1 MYFGTIRF
9 TDFFGIIINVSKIKP
24 ERGDIMD
31 QKQRDL
37 MEEVKAIIAE
47 GAEANQSV
55 IKEQPSVEPKA
66 EPKEATPD
74 TKADDNKT
82 QENNETKGDKEVASL
97 QEQLLN
103 GKSIADLEETAA
115 GGGSA
120 AGGNSGDGVSLG
132 AANFAQGGHYSNISD
147 DFRGLDS
154 LVAKGTEEVSS
165 IAGGA
170 DLDTLSVA
178 IEKIYEAPVV
188 VHETLRVTFDEVEDV
203 RHDGNLD
210 PNVSSHIDI
219 SNNILDNAN
228 SHKSGL
234 QLTNDSTPT
243 LAGKST
249 PGATISVFD
258 GEGEHATFLGRTTV
272 DANGDW
278 EYTPTSALADGDHR
292 ITIEATKT
300 AADGS
305 ELKESTHRDF
315 TIDSVNDTLTMNVST
330 DQVADL
336 TGNATY
342 LPSGTN
348 VDTNLKFSGK
358 AEANADIYLKILADD
373 TTYDYYP
380 DHAVPKGDIAGIL
393 KTTAD
398 ANGDWS
404 ISAEKPNWSYTY
416 KAEVTSVDEAGNTHD
431 YAPTTFYIP
440 MESISVAP
448 TDHL

>member
-1 MYFGTIRF
+1 MKIVGIVKSIIGTDAVIAIDEDGNQRAIF
-9 TDFFGIIINVSKIKP
+9 P
-24 ERGDIMD
+24 GDNLYD
-31 QKQRDL
+31 NEKLLELSGVQ
-37 MEEVKAIIAE
+37 V
-47 GAEANQSV
+47 N
-55 IKEQPSVEPKA
+55 VEPVTVADAQKKS
-66 EPKEATPD
+66 EPKS
-74 TKADDNKT
+74 
-82 QENNETKGDKEVASL
+82 DKEVASL

-120 AGGNSGDGVSLG
+120 AGGEGGVSLS
-132 AANFAQGGHYSNISD
+132 AATFDHGGHYSNISD
-147 DFRGLDS
+147 DFRGLDA
-154 LVAKGTEEVSS
+154 LVASGTEAVSNV
-165 IAGGA
+165 AGGA

-178 IEKIYEAPVV
+178 IEKAYEAPVV
-188 VHETLRVTFDEVEDV
+188 VHETLRVSFDEVEDG
-203 RHDGNLD
+203 RHDGNLN

-315 TIDSVNDTLTMNVST
+315 TIDSVNNTLTLNVST

-336 TGNATY
+336 TGEATY

-404 ISAEKPNWSYTY
+404 VSAEKPNWSYTY

>member
-1 MYFGTIRF
+1 
-9 TDFFGIIINVSKIKP
+9 
-24 ERGDIMD
+24 MD
-31 QKQRDL
+31 QREKDL

-55 IKEQPSVEPKA
+55 VKEQPSVEPKV
-66 EPKEATPD
+66 ESKEATPD
-74 TKADDNKT
+74 TKAEDNKT
-82 QENNETKGDKEVASL
+82 KENIENNETKGDKEVASL

-170 DLDTLSVA
+170 ADLDTLSVA
-178 IEKIYEAPVV
+178 IEKVYEAPVV
-188 VHETLRVTFDEVEDV
+188 VHETLRVSFDEVEDG
-203 RHDGNLD
+203 RHDGNLN

-258 GEGEHATFLGRTTV
+258 GEDEHATFLGRTTV

-315 TIDSVNDTLTMNVST
+315 TIDSVNDTLTMNIST

-336 TGNATY
+336 TGEATY

>member
-1 MYFGTIRF
+1 
-9 TDFFGIIINVSKIKP
+9 
-24 ERGDIMD
+24 MD

-55 IKEQPSVEPKA
+55 VKEQPSVEPKA

-120 AGGNSGDGVSLG
+120 AGGEGGVSLS
-132 AANFAQGGHYSNISD
+132 AATFDHGGHYSNISD
-147 DFRGLDS
+147 DFRGLDA
-154 LVAKGTEEVSS
+154 LVASGTEAVSNV
-165 IAGGA
+165 AGGA

-178 IEKIYEAPVV
+178 IEKAYEAPVV
-188 VHETLRVTFDEVEDV
+188 VHETLRVSFDEVEDG

-210 PNVSSHIDI
+210 SNVSSHLDI

-292 ITIEATKT
+292 ITIEASKI

-315 TIDSVNDTLTMNVST
+315 TIDSVNDTLTMNIST
-330 DQVADL
+330 NQVADL
-336 TGNATY
+336 TGEATY
-342 LPSGTN
+342 LPEGTN
-348 VDTNLKFSGK
+348 VSTNLTFSGK

-404 ISAEKPNWSYTY
+404 VSAEKPNWSYTY

>member
-1 MYFGTIRF
+1 
-9 TDFFGIIINVSKIKP
+9 
-24 ERGDIMD
+24 MD
-31 QKQRDL
+31 QKERDL

-55 IKEQPSVEPKA
+55 VKEQPSVEPKA
-66 EPKEATPD
+66 DTKEANPD
-74 TKADDNKT
+74 TKAEDNKT

-132 AANFAQGGHYSNISD
+132 AATFDHGGHYSNISD

-170 DLDTLSVA
+170 ADLDTLSVA
-178 IEKIYEAPVV
+178 IEKTYEAPVV
-188 VHETLRVTFDEVEDV
+188 VHETLRVSFDEVEDG
-203 RHDGNLD
+203 RHDGNLN

-292 ITIEATKT
+292 ITIEASKI

-315 TIDSVNDTLTMNVST
+315 TIDSVNDTLTMNIST

-336 TGNATY
+336 TGEATY
-342 LPSGTN
+342 LPEGTN
-348 VDTNLKFSGK
+348 VSTNLTFSGK

-380 DHAVPKGDIAGIL
+380 DNAVPKGDIAGIL

>member
-1 MYFGTIRF
+1 
-9 TDFFGIIINVSKIKP
+9 
-24 ERGDIMD
+24 MD
-31 QKQRDL
+31 QREKDL

-55 IKEQPSVEPKA
+55 VKEQPSVEPKA
-66 EPKEATPD
+66 ESKEATPD

-115 GGGSA
+115 GAPAG
-120 AGGNSGDGVSLG
+120 GGNSGDGVSLG

-170 DLDTLSVA
+170 ADLDTLSVA
-178 IEKIYEAPVV
+178 IEKAYEAPVV
-188 VHETLRVTFDEVEDV
+188 VHETLRVSFDEVEDG

-210 PNVSSHIDI
+210 SNVSSHLDI

-292 ITIEATKT
+292 ITIEASKI

-315 TIDSVNDTLTMNVST
+315 TIDSVNDTLTLNVST

-336 TGNATY
+336 TGEATY
-342 LPSGTN
+342 LPEGTN
-348 VDTNLKFSGK
+348 VSTNLTFSGK

-404 ISAEKPNWSYTY
+404 VSAEKPNWSYTY

>member
-1 MYFGTIRF
+1 MNKVVGIVKSIVGTDAVIAIDEDGNQRAIF
-9 TDFFGIIINVSKIKP
+9 P
-24 ERGDIMD
+24 GDTLYD
-31 QKQRDL
+31 NEKLLELSGVQ
-37 MEEVKAIIAE
+37 V
-47 GAEANQSV
+47 N
-55 IKEQPSVEPKA
+55 VEPV
-66 EPKEATPD
+66 TV
-74 TKADDNKT
+74 ADSHKKS
-82 QENNETKGDKEVASL
+82 ETKSDKEVASL
-97 QEQLLN
+97 QDALLN
-103 GKSIADLEETAA
+103 GKDISELEETAA
-115 GGGSA
+115 GGN
-120 AGGNSGDGVSLG
+120 AGGSNASGDGVSLG
-132 AANFAQGGHYSNISD
+132 AASFTQGGHYSNITD

-154 LVAKGTEEVSS
+154 LVAKGTEEASS
-165 IAGGA
+165 IAGGAA

-178 IEKIYEAPVV
+178 IEKTYEAPVV
-188 VHETLRVTFDEVEDV
+188 VHETLRVSFDEVEDG
-203 RHDGNLD
+203 RHDGNLN

-272 DANGDW
+272 DNNGDW

-292 ITIEATKT
+292 ITIEASKI

-315 TIDSVNDTLTMNVST
+315 TIDSVNDTLTMNIST

-336 TGNATY
+336 TGEATY
-342 LPSGTN
+342 LPTGTN

>member
-1 MYFGTIRF
+1 
-9 TDFFGIIINVSKIKP
+9 
-24 ERGDIMD
+24 MD

-55 IKEQPSVEPKA
+55 VKEQPSVEPKT

-132 AANFAQGGHYSNISD
+132 AANFAQGGHYSNITD

-165 IAGGA
+165 IAGAA

-178 IEKIYEAPVV
+178 IEKTYEAPVV
-188 VHETLRVTFDEVEDV
+188 VHETLRVSFDEVEDG

-210 PNVSSHIDI
+210 TNVSSHLDI

-315 TIDSVNDTLTMNVST
+315 TIDSVNDTLTMNIST
-330 DQVADL
+330 NQVADL
-336 TGNATY
+336 TGEATY
-342 LPSGTN
+342 LPEGTN
-348 VDTNLKFSGK
+348 VNTNLTFSGK

>member
-1 MYFGTIRF
+1 
-9 TDFFGIIINVSKIKP
+9 
-24 ERGDIMD
+24 MD
-31 QKQRDL
+31 QRERDL

-55 IKEQPSVEPKA
+55 VKEQPSVEPKA

-82 QENNETKGDKEVASL
+82 KENIENNETKGDKEVASL

-132 AANFAQGGHYSNISD
+132 AANFAQGGHYSNITD

-178 IEKIYEAPVV
+178 IEKAYEAPVV
-188 VHETLRVTFDEVEDV
+188 VHETLRVSFDEVEDG
-203 RHDGNLD
+203 RHDGNLN
-210 PNVSSHIDI
+210 PNVSSHLDI

-315 TIDSVNDTLTMNVST
+315 TIDSVNDTLTMNIST

-336 TGNATY
+336 TGEATY

>member
-1 MYFGTIRF
+1 
-9 TDFFGIIINVSKIKP
+9 
-24 ERGDIMD
+24 MD
-31 QKQRDL
+31 QKERDL

-55 IKEQPSVEPKA
+55 VKEQPSVEPKA
-66 EPKEATPD
+66 ETKEATPD
-74 TKADDNKT
+74 TKAEDNKT
-82 QENNETKGDKEVASL
+82 KENIENNETKGDKEVASL

-120 AGGNSGDGVSLG
+120 AGGEGGVSLS
-132 AANFAQGGHYSNISD
+132 AATFDHGGHYSNISD
-147 DFRGLDS
+147 DFRGLDA
-154 LVAKGTEEVSS
+154 LVASGTEAVSNV
-165 IAGGA
+165 AGGA

-178 IEKIYEAPVV
+178 IEKAYEAPVV
-188 VHETLRVTFDEVEDV
+188 VHETLRVTFDEVEDG
-203 RHDGNLD
+203 RYDGNLN

-292 ITIEATKT
+292 ITIEATKI

-315 TIDSVNDTLTMNVST
+315 TIDSVNDTLTMNIST
-330 DQVADL
+330 NQVADL
-336 TGNATY
+336 TGEVTY
-342 LPSGTN
+342 LPEGTN
-348 VDTNLKFSGK
+348 VSTNLKFSGK

>member
-1 MYFGTIRF
+1 M
-9 TDFFGIIINVSKIKP
+9 KIQITKK
-24 ERGDIMD
+24 GLQMD
-31 QKQRDL
+31 QREKDL
-37 MEEVKAIIAE
+37 MEEVKAIIAK

-55 IKEQPSVEPKA
+55 VKDQPNVEPKA

-132 AANFAQGGHYSNISD
+132 AANFAQGGHYSNITD

-278 EYTPTSALADGDHR
+278 EYTPTSALADGDHK

-315 TIDSVNDTLTMNVST
+315 TIDSVNNTLTLNVST

-336 TGNATY
+336 TGEATY
-342 LPSGTN
+342 LPEGTN
-348 VDTNLKFSGK
+348 VSTNLTFSGK

-404 ISAEKPNWSYTY
+404 VSAEKPNWSYTY

>member
-1 MYFGTIRF
+1 
-9 TDFFGIIINVSKIKP
+9 
-24 ERGDIMD
+24 MD
-31 QKQRDL
+31 QKERDL

-47 GAEANQSV
+47 GAEANQSSV
-55 IKEQPSVEPKA
+55 KEQPSVEPKA
-66 EPKEATPD
+66 ESKEATPD
-74 TKADDNKT
+74 TKAEDNKT

-120 AGGNSGDGVSLG
+120 AGGEGGVSLT
-132 AANFAQGGHYSNISD
+132 AATFDHGGHYSNISD
-147 DFRGLDS
+147 DFRGLDA
-154 LVAKGTEEVSS
+154 LVASGTEAVSNV
-165 IAGGA
+165 AGGA

-178 IEKIYEAPVV
+178 IEKAYEAPVV
-188 VHETLRVTFDEVEDV
+188 VHETLRVTFDEVEDG

-210 PNVSSHIDI
+210 TNVSSHLDI

-292 ITIEATKT
+292 ITIEATKI

-315 TIDSVNDTLTMNVST
+315 TIDSVNDTLTMNIST

-336 TGNATY
+336 TGEATY
-342 LPSGTN
+342 LPEGTN
-348 VDTNLKFSGK
+348 VSTNLTFSGK

>member
-1 MYFGTIRF
+1 
-9 TDFFGIIINVSKIKP
+9 
-24 ERGDIMD
+24 MD
-31 QKQRDL
+31 QREKDL

-55 IKEQPSVEPKA
+55 VKEQTSVEPKA
-66 EPKEATPD
+66 DTKEVNPD

-82 QENNETKGDKEVASL
+82 KENIENNETKGDKEVASL

-178 IEKIYEAPVV
+178 IEKTYEAPVV
-188 VHETLRVTFDEVEDV
+188 VHETLRVSFDEVEDS

-210 PNVSSHIDI
+210 TNVSPHLDI

-292 ITIEATKT
+292 ITIEATKI

-315 TIDSVNDTLTMNVST
+315 TIDSVNDTLTMNIST

-342 LPSGTN
+342 LPEGTN
-348 VDTNLKFSGK
+348 VSTNLTFSGK

>member
-1 MYFGTIRF
+1 
-9 TDFFGIIINVSKIKP
+9 
-24 ERGDIMD
+24 MD
-31 QKQRDL
+31 QKERDL

-55 IKEQPSVEPKA
+55 VKEQPSVEPKA
-66 EPKEATPD
+66 DTKEATPD
-74 TKADDNKT
+74 TKAEDNKT
-82 QENNETKGDKEVASL
+82 KENIENNETKGDKEVASL

-120 AGGNSGDGVSLG
+120 AGGEGGVSLT
-132 AANFAQGGHYSNISD
+132 AATFDHGGHYSNISD

-178 IEKIYEAPVV
+178 IEKAYEAPVV
-188 VHETLRVTFDEVEDV
+188 VHETLRVSFDEVEDG

-210 PNVSSHIDI
+210 TNVSSHLDI

-315 TIDSVNDTLTMNVST
+315 TIDSVNDTLTMNIST

-336 TGNATY
+336 TGEATY

>member
-1 MYFGTIRF
+1 
-9 TDFFGIIINVSKIKP
+9 
-24 ERGDIMD
+24 MD
-31 QKQRDL
+31 QREKDL

-47 GAEANQSV
+47 GAEASQSV
-55 IKEQPSVEPKA
+55 VKEQPSVEPKA
-66 EPKEATPD
+66 ESKEATPD
-74 TKADDNKT
+74 TKAEDNKT
-82 QENNETKGDKEVASL
+82 KENIENNETKGNKEVASL

-132 AANFAQGGHYSNISD
+132 AANFAQGGHYSNITD

-154 LVAKGTEEVSS
+154 LVAKGAEEVSS

-178 IEKIYEAPVV
+178 IEKAYEAPVV
-188 VHETLRVTFDEVEDV
+188 VHETLRVSFDEVEDG
-203 RHDGNLD
+203 RHDGNLN

-292 ITIEATKT
+292 ITIEATKI

-315 TIDSVNDTLTMNVST
+315 TIDSVNDTLTMNIST

-342 LPSGTN
+342 LPEGTN
-348 VDTNLKFSGK
+348 VSTNLTFSGK

-404 ISAEKPNWSYTY
+404 VSAEKPNWSYTY

>member
-1 MYFGTIRF
+1 M
-9 TDFFGIIINVSKIKP
+9 K
-24 ERGDIMD
+24 
-31 QKQRDL
+31 
-37 MEEVKAIIAE
+37 
-47 GAEANQSV
+47 
-55 IKEQPSVEPKA
+55 
-66 EPKEATPD
+66 
-74 TKADDNKT
+74 KT
-82 QENNETKGDKEVASL
+82 
-97 QEQLLN
+97 
-103 GKSIADLEETAA
+103 
-115 GGGSA
+115 
-120 AGGNSGDGVSLG
+120 
-132 AANFAQGGHYSNISD
+132 
-147 DFRGLDS
+147 
-154 LVAKGTEEVSS
+154 
-165 IAGGA
+165 
-170 DLDTLSVA
+170 
-178 IEKIYEAPVV
+178 YEAPVV
-188 VHETLRVTFDEVEDV
+188 VHETLRVTFDEVEDG

-210 PNVSSHIDI
+210 TNVSSHLDI

-292 ITIEATKT
+292 ITIEASKI

-315 TIDSVNDTLTMNVST
+315 TIDSVNDTLTMNIST

-336 TGNATY
+336 TGEATY
-342 LPSGTN
+342 LPEGTN
-348 VDTNLKFSGK
+348 VSTNLTFSGK

-404 ISAEKPNWSYTY
+404 VSAEKPNWSYTY

>member
-1 MYFGTIRF
+1 
-9 TDFFGIIINVSKIKP
+9 
-24 ERGDIMD
+24 MD
-31 QKQRDL
+31 QREKDF

-55 IKEQPSVEPKA
+55 VKEQQPEVEPKA
-66 EPKEATPD
+66 ETKEATPD
-74 TKADDNKT
+74 TKAEDNKT
-82 QENNETKGDKEVASL
+82 KENIENIENNETKGDKEVASL

-147 DFRGLDS
+147 DFRNLDS
-154 LVAKGTEEVSS
+154 LVARGAEEVSS
-165 IAGGA
+165 IAGGAA

-178 IEKIYEAPVV
+178 IENTYTAPVTPV
-188 VHETLRVTFDEVEDV
+188 RETIRVSFDEVEDG

-210 PNVSSHIDI
+210 TNVSSHIDI
-219 SNNILDNAN
+219 SNNILDNPN

-234 QLTNDSTPT
+234 QLTNDNTPT

-258 GEGEHATFLGRTTV
+258 GEGEHATLIGRTTV
-272 DANGDW
+272 DSDGNW
-278 EYTPTSALADGDHR
+278 EYTPTTALTDGDHR
-292 ITIEATKT
+292 ITIEATKI

-315 TIDSVNDTLTMNVST
+315 TIDSVNDTLTLNVST

-336 TGNATY
+336 TGDKTY
-342 LPSGTN
+342 LPTGTK
-348 VDTNLKFSGK
+348 VDTNLRFSGK
-358 AEANADIYLKILADD
+358 AEANADIYLKIIADD
-373 TTYDYYP
+373 NTYDYYP

-404 ISAEKPNWSYTY
+404 VSAEKPNWSYTY

-448 TDHL
+448 MDDHL

>member
-1 MYFGTIRF
+1 
-9 TDFFGIIINVSKIKP
+9 
-24 ERGDIMD
+24 MD
-31 QKQRDL
+31 QKERDL

-55 IKEQPSVEPKA
+55 VKEQPSVEPKA
-66 EPKEATPD
+66 ETKEATLD

-82 QENNETKGDKEVASL
+82 KENIENNETKGDKEVASL

-120 AGGNSGDGVSLG
+120 AGGEGGVSLS
-132 AANFAQGGHYSNISD
+132 AATFDHGGHYSNISD
-147 DFRGLDS
+147 DFRGLDA
-154 LVAKGTEEVSS
+154 LVASGTEAVSNV
-165 IAGGA
+165 AGGA

-178 IEKIYEAPVV
+178 IEKAYEAPVV
-188 VHETLRVTFDEVEDV
+188 VHETLRVSFDEVEDG

-210 PNVSSHIDI
+210 TNVSSHLDI

-315 TIDSVNDTLTMNVST
+315 TIDSVNDTLTLNVST

-336 TGNATY
+336 TGEATY
-342 LPSGTN
+342 LPEGTN

>member
-1 MYFGTIRF
+1 M
-9 TDFFGIIINVSKIKP
+9 KIQITKK
-24 ERGDIMD
+24 GLQMD
-31 QKQRDL
+31 QREKDL

-55 IKEQPSVEPKA
+55 VKEQPSVEPKA
-66 EPKEATPD
+66 ETKEATPD

-82 QENNETKGDKEVASL
+82 KENIENNETKGDKEVASL

-120 AGGNSGDGVSLG
+120 AGGEGGVSLS
-132 AANFAQGGHYSNISD
+132 AATFDHGGHYSNISD
-147 DFRGLDS
+147 DFRGLDA
-154 LVAKGTEEVSS
+154 LVASGTEAVSNV
-165 IAGGA
+165 AGGA

-178 IEKIYEAPVV
+178 IEKAYEAPVV
-188 VHETLRVTFDEVEDV
+188 VHETLRVSFDEVEDG
-203 RHDGNLD
+203 RHDGNLN
-210 PNVSSHIDI
+210 PNVSSHLDI

-315 TIDSVNDTLTMNVST
+315 TIDSVNDTLTMNIST
-330 DQVADL
+330 NQVADL
-336 TGNATY
+336 TGEATY
-342 LPSGTN
+342 LPEGTN
-348 VDTNLKFSGK
+348 VSTNLTFSGK

-404 ISAEKPNWSYTY
+404 VSAEKPNWSYTY

>member
-1 MYFGTIRF
+1 
-9 TDFFGIIINVSKIKP
+9 
-24 ERGDIMD
+24 MD
-31 QKQRDL
+31 QKERDL

-55 IKEQPSVEPKA
+55 VKEQPSVEPKA
-66 EPKEATPD
+66 ETKEATPD

-82 QENNETKGDKEVASL
+82 KENIENNETKGDKEVASL

-132 AANFAQGGHYSNISD
+132 AANFAQGGHYSNITD

-188 VHETLRVTFDEVEDV
+188 VHETLRVSFDEVEDG

-315 TIDSVNDTLTMNVST
+315 TIDSVNDTLTMNIST

-336 TGNATY
+336 TGEATY
-342 LPSGTN
+342 LPEGTN
-348 VDTNLKFSGK
+348 VSTNLTFSGK

-404 ISAEKPNWSYTY
+404 VSAEKPNWSYTY

-440 MESISVAP
+440 MESISVVP

>member
-1 MYFGTIRF
+1 
-9 TDFFGIIINVSKIKP
+9 
-24 ERGDIMD
+24 MD
-31 QKQRDL
+31 QRERDL

-47 GAEANQSV
+47 GAEANQTA
-55 IKEQPSVEPKA
+55 EQPVVEPKA
-66 EPKEATPD
+66 ETKEATPD
-74 TKADDNKT
+74 TKAEDNKT
-82 QENNETKGDKEVASL
+82 KENIENNETKGDKEVSSL

-147 DFRGLDS
+147 DFRGLDA
-154 LVAKGTEEVSS
+154 LVASGAEAVSNV
-165 IAGGA
+165 AGGA

-178 IEKIYEAPVV
+178 IEKAYEAPVV
-188 VHETLRVTFDEVEDV
+188 VHETLRVSFDEVEDG
-203 RHDGNLD
+203 RHDGNLN
-210 PNVSSHIDI
+210 PNVSSHLDI

-315 TIDSVNDTLTMNVST
+315 TIDSVNDTLTMNIST

-336 TGNATY
+336 TGEATY
-342 LPSGTN
+342 LPEGTN
-348 VDTNLKFSGK
+348 VSTNLTFSGK

-380 DHAVPKGDIAGIL
+380 DNAVPKGDIAGIL